1 MKEPG
6 RDCLPVPLMLGVA
19 LMWLLATLSAV
30 LLWHWAPPI
39 IDASYGTGH
48 QPFEILGLTLSIA
61 AIGSV
66 ALFVKRR
73 TPNDWIVSGLWL
85 LPVMAVIHQVSE
97 YATPSWDW
105 RCYVGA
111 AEAVAA
117 GLSPYSDCYIY
128 PPGFAAALSAIY
140 PVFEQLGE
148 TIGFSGPKQWM
159 LVFFFWHSGQVLMV
173 ALTAFLLHRL
183 ARREGLSGW
192 LAVLLIAGLLV
203 VNAPLDR
210 TIRHNQV
217 NLIVLNLILLGLDRL
232 RGRPAAAGALIGL
245 AAHIKLLPAVLVVG
259 LAIERR
265 WRAVVG
271 LGAAALGIFLV
282 QLSIGDGVGLWAE
295 FFATAP
301 QFVQGEY
308 FRDNSLTGLM
318 FNLVRVPIDLAGGN
332 IVGFAKPLRVLGMVA
347 SLAVVT
353 WLSSGI
359 RSDPDPD
366 RLGAQCMGLM
376 LLVSPVAW
384 EHHFVWALPLAVVA
398 VARAGTQQPG
408 RVALGAFLIF
418 CLPTFD
424 VFPLSYH
431 RLAGLILLMRAVGG
445 SQPTED
451 RSG

>member
-1 MKEPG
+1 
-6 RDCLPVPLMLGVA
+6 MLGVGVI
-19 LMWLLATLSAV
+19 WLLATLSAL
-30 LLWHWAPPI
+30 LLWQWAPVF

-48 QPFEILGLTLSIA
+48 QVFELLGMTLSIGA
-61 AIGSV
+61 VVCV
-66 ALFVKRR
+66 AVFVRPR
-73 TPNDWIVSGLWL
+73 SATDWMVAGLWL
-85 LPVMAVIHQVSE
+85 APVMAVIHQVSE

-105 RCYVGA
+105 RCYVGGA
-111 AEAVAA
+111 LAIAE
-117 GLSPYSDCYIY
+117 GSSPYSDCYIY
-128 PPGFAAALSAIY
+128 PPGLAQVLAAVY
-140 PVFEQLGE
+140 PVFEQLGQ
-148 TIGFSGPKQWM
+148 TIGLHGPKQWM
-159 LVFFFWHSGQVLMV
+159 LVFFFWHSGAVLMV

-183 ARREGLSGW
+183 ARREGLCVW
-192 LAVLLIAGLLV
+192 LAALLVAALLV

-232 RGRPAAAGALIGL
+232 RTRSAAAGALIGL

-265 WRAVVG
+265 WRAIVG
-271 LGAAALGIFLV
+271 VGAAVSGIFLV
-282 QLSIGDGVGLWAE
+282 QHFIGDGLGLWVE

-332 IVGFAKPLRVLGMVA
+332 IVGFAQPLRVLGMVA
-347 SLAVVT
+347 SLVVVA
-353 WLSSGI
+353 WLSPGI
-359 RSDPDPD
+359 RSAPDPD

-408 RVALGAFLIF
+408 RIALGAFLIF
-418 CLPTFD
+418 GLPTFD

-431 RLAGLILLMRAVGG
+431 RLVGLILLMLAVGG

-451 RSG
+451 TSG